1 MTSEFERTAVEQTP
15 TVDET
20 LTTLKESASKADLI
34 SEANKAIDQ
43 KQRLED
49 VVVYGFQQGYPAFV
63 KKLEE
68 ISSRSLR
75 RAWAAAVMGPLL
87 EKPPHFSYPE
97 EKEAYQMA
105 IKLDEYKFSMI
116 VLGLDKYGP
125 NLKGA
130 PSATVSSA
138 PTTDGPGNS
147 DNGRIQSSEASENST
162 PTQEEANLSENVQP
176 GTSSEN
182 TQSV

>member
-1 MTSEFERTAVEQTP
+1 MEAPE
-15 TVDET
+15 TVVPPLTTEET
-20 LTTLKESASKADLI
+20 LTTLKESASKQDLLNQ
-34 SEANKAIDQ
+34 AGKAIDE
-43 KQRLED
+43 KQRLEE
-49 VVVYGFQQGYPAFV
+49 VVVYGFQTGYPQFV

-97 EKEAYQMA
+97 EREAYQMA

-116 VLGLDKYGP
+116 LLGLDKYGP
-125 NLKGA
+125 NLKGSTPENDNA
-130 PSATVSSA
+130 PVSSA
-138 PTTDGPGNS
+138 PNEADGGGQPAEGSLSQAEATVPS
-147 DNGRIQSSEASENST
+147 DNG
-162 PTQEEANLSENVQP
+162 P

-182 TQSV
+182 TSPV